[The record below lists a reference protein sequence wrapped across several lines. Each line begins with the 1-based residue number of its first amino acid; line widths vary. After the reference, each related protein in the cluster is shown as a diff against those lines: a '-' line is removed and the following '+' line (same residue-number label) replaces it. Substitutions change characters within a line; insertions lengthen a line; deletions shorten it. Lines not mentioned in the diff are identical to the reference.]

1 MCSFEA
7 WFFRTVDV
15 EELLQIETCLHPGR
29 ACASFAATRGARHL
43 DQREKNTAEASH
55 LRLTLFHAFSRL
67 FTLLFQPA
75 SAGGRAACALS
86 SFKKNDKT
94 FLFTARS
101 WHGVFSGL
109 WNSAASCA
117 ASCAVSSEARPSRWI
132 ASGWVGADLPK
143 LARHQHAQ
151 SRVQSLCIAIPP
163 ELRCGMLTTLSSGV
177 QKLTRG
183 RFIFFFNSV
192 PTTRLHSCRRS
203 GSLVIFEFCYCGRA
217 T

>member
-67 FTLLFQPA
+67 STLLFQPA

-86 SFKKNDKT
+86 SFKKNDKHVSLHRQELAWC
-94 FLFTARS
+94 LFRS
-101 WHGVFSGL
+101 LEFGSQL
-109 WNSAASCA
+109 RS
-117 ASCAVSSEARPSRWI
+117 
-132 ASGWVGADLPK
+132 
-143 LARHQHAQ
+143 Q
-151 SRVQSLCIAIPP
+151 LCG
-163 ELRCGMLTTLSSGV
+163 EL
-177 QKLTRG
+177 
-183 RFIFFFNSV
+183 
-192 PTTRLHSCRRS
+192 
-203 GSLVIFEFCYCGRA
+203 
-217 T
+217 